1 MKKIYRILLI
11 ISTVCFLYTLST
23 FMIETID
30 LVVPDTKTTVIVENW
45 DKKRTSNKIFKEI
58 KSYAQQNQ
66 IDIHKINFSVNNKGQ
81 TEKNIFTFSQ
91 GKTTEFYYD
100 SQRFPTKTNFYDS
113 SKLTN
118 ENVLGIYVL
127 TSIPPISINQT
138 FEELGLDVSIEQSN
152 TIKLLFGILTD
163 NIGILSS
170 VLFLCTALSIFVYY
184 ITQMKKA
191 GIYLIHGQSMWKHLL
206 NNYFVDIVLTTIV
219 VSLFVILYNVLWKY
233 YLFVWLFIAL
243 FLFFIL
249 LFGHLF
255 IQTSSTI
262 MEKLKGKKPYHLL
275 LNSNYILKFL
285 LVCLFVI
292 LLFTLLNERETVK
305 ELQTSL
311 SRWTQVDDYYTL
323 TIGADSDLLPGKLLT
338 PEKQKRKSQEINRRM
353 KPFIDFLE
361 NHQAI
366 LVNNNEWLLKE
377 GSGGSDLYLD
387 KVPFL
392 VVNSHFL
399 DVVEVKGDKHQP
411 IQKLSQDKNYLLVP
425 ENRKNELAVIQSEA
439 KERVAF
445 YQNKKVDSLNEI
457 TIEQLFLANNQ
468 KLFNFNSLEPED
480 TLSKNP
486 IILVLSLKQL
496 GDELDVLISEI
507 SQGHYLFKEP
517 KLVNQEINYQ
527 GLTNEFSGIIASK
540 DTGLEKLQK
549 TQSQMQILSLSLI
562 ILSIVFVIVVFY
574 TSFTYLEVNKK
585 KLFLQ
590 YIFGKSFIE
599 RHGLYLLGM
608 ILISFI
614 AMMMITFTN
623 FQVIKIIP
631 FVLFFELLFLFLIIT
646 SVEKTIRL
654 TIIKKEN

>member
-1 MKKIYRILLI
+1 M
-11 ISTVCFLYTLST
+11 
-23 FMIETID
+23 
-30 LVVPDTKTTVIVENW
+30 
-45 DKKRTSNKIFKEI
+45 
-58 KSYAQQNQ
+58 
-66 IDIHKINFSVNNKGQ
+66 
-81 TEKNIFTFSQ
+81 
-91 GKTTEFYYD
+91 
-100 SQRFPTKTNFYDS
+100 
-113 SKLTN
+113 
-118 ENVLGIYVL
+118 
-127 TSIPPISINQT
+127 
-138 FEELGLDVSIEQSN
+138 
-152 TIKLLFGILTD
+152 
-163 NIGILSS
+163 
-170 VLFLCTALSIFVYY
+170 
-184 ITQMKKA
+184 
-191 GIYLIHGQSMWKHLL
+191 
-206 NNYFVDIVLTTIV
+206 
-219 VSLFVILYNVLWKY
+219 
-233 YLFVWLFIAL
+233 
-243 FLFFIL
+243 
-249 LFGHLF
+249 
-255 IQTSSTI
+255 
-262 MEKLKGKKPYHLL
+262 
-275 LNSNYILKFL
+275 
-285 LVCLFVI
+285 
-292 LLFTLLNERETVK
+292 
-305 ELQTSL
+305 
-311 SRWTQVDDYYTL
+311 
-323 TIGADSDLLPGKLLT
+323 
-338 PEKQKRKSQEINRRM
+338 
-353 KPFIDFLE
+353 
-361 NHQAI
+361 
-366 LVNNNEWLLKE
+366 
-377 GSGGSDLYLD
+377 
-387 KVPFL
+387 
-392 VVNSHFL
+392 
-399 DVVEVKGDKHQP
+399 
-411 IQKLSQDKNYLLVP
+411 
-425 ENRKNELAVIQSEA
+425 IQSEA

-590 YIFGKSFIE
+590 YIFGKSFVE

-608 ILISFI
+608 IFISFI

>member
-1 MKKIYRILLI
+1 
-11 ISTVCFLYTLST
+11 
-23 FMIETID
+23 
-30 LVVPDTKTTVIVENW
+30 
-45 DKKRTSNKIFKEI
+45 
-58 KSYAQQNQ
+58 
-66 IDIHKINFSVNNKGQ
+66 
-81 TEKNIFTFSQ
+81 
-91 GKTTEFYYD
+91 
-100 SQRFPTKTNFYDS
+100 
-113 SKLTN
+113 
-118 ENVLGIYVL
+118 
-127 TSIPPISINQT
+127 
-138 FEELGLDVSIEQSN
+138 
-152 TIKLLFGILTD
+152 
-163 NIGILSS
+163 
-170 VLFLCTALSIFVYY
+170 
-184 ITQMKKA
+184 
-191 GIYLIHGQSMWKHLL
+191 
-206 NNYFVDIVLTTIV
+206 
-219 VSLFVILYNVLWKY
+219 
-233 YLFVWLFIAL
+233 
-243 FLFFIL
+243 
-249 LFGHLF
+249 
-255 IQTSSTI
+255 

>member
-1 MKKIYRILLI
+1 
-11 ISTVCFLYTLST
+11 
-23 FMIETID
+23 
-30 LVVPDTKTTVIVENW
+30 
-45 DKKRTSNKIFKEI
+45 
-58 KSYAQQNQ
+58 
-66 IDIHKINFSVNNKGQ
+66 
-81 TEKNIFTFSQ
+81 
-91 GKTTEFYYD
+91 
-100 SQRFPTKTNFYDS
+100 QRFPTKTNFYDS

-170 VLFLCTALSIFVYY
+170 VLFLCTALSILVYY

>member
-1 MKKIYRILLI
+1 M
-11 ISTVCFLYTLST
+11 
-23 FMIETID
+23 
-30 LVVPDTKTTVIVENW
+30 
-45 DKKRTSNKIFKEI
+45 
-58 KSYAQQNQ
+58 
-66 IDIHKINFSVNNKGQ
+66 
-81 TEKNIFTFSQ
+81 
-91 GKTTEFYYD
+91 
-100 SQRFPTKTNFYDS
+100 
-113 SKLTN
+113 
-118 ENVLGIYVL
+118 LGIYVL

-170 VLFLCTALSIFVYY
+170 VLFLCTALSILVYY

-590 YIFGKSFIE
+590 YIFGKSFVE